1 MQAVELFAVWVFASG
16 YGFLQGVLFCHG
28 VGVSREVQAVELFAV
43 WGFPGK
49 CKPFILSRCFF
60 LQAVFVPGGAVC
72 FVVGWGFPG
81 GSCTQLCLLCWAVC
95 VSASRLFCRGV
106 FFCTRYW
113 FLACR
118 FVLSLCALHGFFLRK
133 LVGLGCC
140 LLSIFIFKTQSFASN
155 ARIACKTIKSTQ
167 SHGI

>member
-1 MQAVELFAVWVFASG
+1 MFVVLG
-16 YGFLQGVLFCHG
+16 GF
-28 VGVSREVQAVELFAV
+28 R
-43 WGFPGK
+43 K

-60 LQAVFVPGGAVC
+60 LQAVLVPCGAFC
-72 FVVGWGFPG
+72 FVVGWVLPR

-106 FFCTRYW
+106 FFCKKY
-113 FLACR
+113 CG
-118 FVLSLCALHGFFLRK
+118 LSFDKKDFFCVLHGFFLRK

-140 LLSIFIFKTQSFASN
+140 LLSIFIFKTQSVVRN
-155 ARIACKTIKSTQ
+155 ARIACKTIKSTH